1 MIPLGVCANTKRN
14 ANFQMSQT
22 NTNARTYETRA
33 MWCFFVAVYNDK
45 FLVFV
50 NQANK
55 FVRFRRKN

>member
-45 FLVFV
+45 F
-50 NQANK
+50 
-55 FVRFRRKN
+55 